1 MNAPDETV
9 VEKIRKL
16 LRITDERGATKD
28 ERDSALMAAQ
38 RLALRHSIN
47 LDEVDAREISLVG
60 EPIISQDFRP
70 QRSGGGEV
78 RGKLPIAN
86 KFITWILAR
95 YFSVEVLT
103 GWTAI
108 PTGGV
113 APRLSIIGR
122 RTNVEIAIYVYGF
135 LYHEFQRRWREYKQT
150 TGVPMSSRS
159 SFYNG
164 LYQGLCEKLD
174 KTMDKAKFEAQAQLP
189 SGTSMAMVLQGERE
203 KVEARMKELHPL
215 VRYVKQSGG
224 NTDDWSSLYE
234 GRRHGRTIEIKPAL
248 TS

>member
-1 MNAPDETV
+1 MHN
-9 VEKIRKL
+9 KIIW

-47 LDEVDAREISLVG
+47 LDEVDAREISLAG

-86 KFITWILAR
+86 KFITWILASTMSSSDAGAR
-95 YFSVEVLT
+95 VQTDDRRLQR
-103 GWTAI
+103 AL
-108 PTGGV
+108 
-113 APRLSIIGR
+113 PRALREARHHVDPRI
-122 RTNVEIAIYVYGF
+122 
-135 LYHEFQRRWREYKQT
+135 YHES
-150 TGVPMSSRS
+150 TGV
-159 SFYNG
+159 YNG

-174 KTMDKAKFEAQAQLP
+174 KTMDKAKLEAQAQLP